1 MRTALILVL
10 ITLVGCYQSNK
21 EVGELYHDDGR
32 VKPRVALLPIYDRSG
47 EEFAWS
53 LSDEL
58 THAIY
63 QRIVNR
69 GSLCIAD
76 LVEMKKAM
84 PNMNPF
90 GHEFGW
96 LKKSFPEQEFIVFS
110 ELVEHNIHPK
120 QSHSSFFDKL
130 TPSCELDMTIRLR
143 IFDLRGDSPEII
155 LQEIIRQT
163 HLIPKQEAITD
174 QDPGKWKHK
183 TYAVSPLGF
192 SHYQLSKEMVSRIE
206 DYILLAKTKR

>member
-1 MRTALILVL
+1 MRYALLL
-10 ITLVGCYQSNK
+10 TLALLAGCYQSNK

-63 QRIVNR
+63 QRMLNR
-69 GSLCIAD
+69 GTLCLSD
-76 LVEMKKAM
+76 LAEMKKLM
-84 PNMNPF
+84 PDMNPF
-90 GHEFGW
+90 GQEFGW
-96 LKKSFPEQEFIVFS
+96 LKKSFHGHEFIVFS
-110 ELVEHNIHPK
+110 ELVEHSIHPK
-120 QSHSSFFDKL
+120 QSHGSFFDKL
-130 TPSCELDMTIRLR
+130 TPSCELDMTVRLR
-143 IFDLRGDSPEII
+143 IFDLRGETPEII
-155 LQEIIRQT
+155 LQEIVRQT
-163 HLIPKQEAITD
+163 HLIPKQDAVTD

-183 TYAVSPLGF
+183 TYTVSPLGF
-192 SHYQLSKEMVSRIE
+192 SHYQLSKELVSRIE

>member
-1 MRTALILVL
+1 MRHALILVL

-32 VKPRVALLPIYDRSG
+32 VKPRVALVPIYDRSG

-63 QRIVNR
+63 QRILNQ
-69 GSLCIAD
+69 GSLCLAD
-76 LVEMKKAM
+76 LTEIKKTT
-84 PNMNPF
+84 PNFNPF
-90 GHEFGW
+90 GQELGW
-96 LKKSFPEQEFIVFS
+96 LKKTFQNHEFVVFA

-120 QSHSSFFDKL
+120 QSQGSFLDKL
-130 TPSCELDMTIRLR
+130 TPSCELDMTVRLR
-143 IFDLRGDSPEII
+143 IFDLRGESPEII

-163 HLIPKQEAITD
+163 HLIPKQDAITD
-174 QDPGKWKHK
+174 QDPGKWRHK
-183 TYAVSPLGF
+183 TYTVSPLGF
-192 SHYQLSKEMVSRIE
+192 SHYQLSKELVSRIE